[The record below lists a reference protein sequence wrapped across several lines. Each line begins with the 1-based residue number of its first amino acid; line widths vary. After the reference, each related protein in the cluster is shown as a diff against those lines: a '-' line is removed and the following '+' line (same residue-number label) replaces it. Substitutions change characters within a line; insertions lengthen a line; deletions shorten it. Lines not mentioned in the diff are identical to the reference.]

1 MSLHKTRR
9 NSYGWLLF
17 SAALGASTAEAAIDI
32 SSAPLETGTSVPP
45 NILFLL
51 DDSGSMRWGFM
62 PDDLS
67 SNFAL
72 DSNCITKSTSTYLG
86 AKVRLCGVLNRMYLA
101 SSHLNKV
108 YYNPNTNYLIPLKP
122 DGVTY
127 YDTPSYTSAPHNG
140 YNSSSAKINL
150 ESEYLALIADYNF
163 PSSSTGFTISDNT
176 SSAGPVGAFYF
187 KFNNAA
193 GCSSTPRAD
202 SCYDLVT
209 LSSQTAAQRQNF
221 ANWFAF
227 YRTRLMSSK
236 AGVSAAFQT
245 QGNTIRVG
253 YGSINQSVPTKDVAS
268 FGGGSRSGFFTWLH
282 DMSATGGTPL
292 LSALEAAGEYYSTKD
307 EPWRTDPSSSAS
319 AMLECRQNFT
329 ILMTDGYYGDSSSVG
344 DEDSTNGTLITGPKG
359 RSFTYTAANPFKD
372 GKGNTLADIA
382 MKYWKTDIRP
392 ETTMPNTVPTSG
404 ANPAFW
410 QHMVTF
416 GVGLGVAGSIP
427 TKTAFDAVTSG
438 NAVDWWG
445 GNDNEDKINDL
456 LHAGVNSRGGFFS
469 ADDPAVFAE
478 GLSATLNTIQERVG
492 SASNI
497 AATAI
502 NSLQTESNLYQARY
516 IAGQWSGD
524 LWSYDVNDIT
534 TPVWKASEKLP
545 AHGSRK
551 IFVGNGSTSARNFTW
566 ANLTTAEKTALA
578 NDADIVNYLRG
589 DQSKEKLKGGAYR
602 DRLSALGD
610 FVNSSPEL
618 VGQPIDMSYHRY
630 SWPGASA
637 YRNFLNDTTI
647 KSRLPMIYVG
657 GNDGMV
663 HGFNSSTGV
672 EVFAFIPSAVM
683 APVSAGLSVLKKYSE
698 PTYLHRFS
706 VDGSPV
712 VVDVFIDD
720 MWKSVLI
727 GGMGRGGNGLY
738 AIDVTNPATVSA
750 SSVLWDKSFAELG
763 VYLGKPQV
771 HRMESGNWAIVVG
784 YGINNTS
791 HKSGLLVIDVKTGN
805 VLKKI
810 PTTAGAAGDPNG
822 MSEVNVLDVDN
833 DGAIDWVYGGDL
845 HGNIWKFDL
854 SAASTSSWVVANAGQ
869 PLFQAKDAGGNRQ
882 KITGGVMSSIDPK
895 TGKSWVF
902 FGTGQYL
909 NQDDPS
915 NTQTQTWYGII
926 DGPSVGS
933 RSELAQRI
941 ITNVGDVRVVTEAD
955 TLGVGKKGWYMDLI
969 DPRERIVDLPVVI
982 GSDLVMNTMIPDT
995 NVCNPSGSGFVM
1007 AVSPYIG
1014 ARLKRTFFDVNKDG
1028 GIGSP
1033 SDRVTVGGKEVE
1045 VSGKSTTSLNSVPTF
1060 SKKGDKIVALLN
1072 CENANVCE
1080 ELVNLNKNAGLQ
1092 SWHEVGN

>member
-1 MSLHKTRR
+1 MSLHNTRR
-9 NSYGWLLF
+9 NSYGWLLL

-32 SSAPLETGTSVPP
+32 SSAPLETGTAVPP
-45 NILFLL
+45 NILFIL
-51 DDSGSMRWGFM
+51 DDSGSMNLNTM
-62 PDDLS
+62 PDGLFS
-67 SNFAL
+67 TPGT
-72 DSNCITKSTSTYLG
+72 CETKSPTKQRYDELDFVKCASKG
-86 AKVRLCGVLNRMYLA
+86 RRFMA

-108 YYNPNTNYLIPLKP
+108 YYNPAT
-122 DGVTY
+122 TY
-127 YDTPSYTSAPHNG
+127 QVPPSPSGAYATPSYTSVRING
-140 YNSSSAKINL
+140 YST
-150 ESEYLALIADYNF
+150 
-163 PSSSTGFTISDNT
+163 SSTPATLNLSTGYRALFRWFEPSNTHYAISNSD
-176 SSAGPVGAFYF
+176 SSFDAGDAFYF
-187 KFNNAA
+187 RFNNSS
-193 GCSSTPRAD
+193 GCSTNPKQD
-202 SCYDLVT
+202 SCYDLVQMST
-209 LSSQTAAQRQNF
+209 QSAAQQENF
-221 ANWFAF
+221 AIWFSF
-227 YRTRLMSSK
+227 YRTRLMASK
-236 AGVSAAFQT
+236 AGISRAFDSQT
-245 QGNTIRVG
+245 DSIRVG
-253 YGSINQSVPTKDVAS
+253 YGAINISPVIRAGVGAFNPGQRTA
-268 FGGGSRSGFFTWLH
+268 FFSWLH
-282 DMSATGGTPL
+282 GKTATSTTPL
-292 LSALEAAGEYYSTKD
+292 NRALNAAGTYFKTD
-307 EPWRTDPSSSAS
+307 DPWRTDPNVTSS

-329 ILMTDGYYGDSSSVG
+329 ILMTDGYYTDSSSVG
-344 DEDSTNGTLITGPKG
+344 DQDSTDGTLITGPKG
-359 RSFTYTAANPFKD
+359 KSYTYKAGNPFKD
-372 GKGNTLADIA
+372 GVSNSLADVA
-382 MKYWKTDIRP
+382 MKYWKEDLKTNL
-392 ETTMPNTVPTSG
+392 PNTVPYSG

-416 GVGLGVAGSIP
+416 GVGLGVEGSIKP
-427 TKTAFDAVTSG
+427 ASTAFDAINSSAAVT
-438 NAVDWWG
+438 WG
-445 GNDNEDKINDL
+445 AINTNEGKIDDL

-469 ADDPAVFAE
+469 ADDPTKFAE

-524 LWSYDVNDIT
+524 LWSYAVNDIN

-545 AHGSRK
+545 APSSRK

-578 NDADIVNYLRG
+578 NDANIVDYLRG
-589 DQSKEKLKGGAYR
+589 DQSKEKLKGGVYR

-618 VGQPIDMSYHRY
+618 VGKPIDMSYHRY
-630 SWPGASA
+630 SWAGASA
-637 YRNFLNDTTI
+637 YRTFLNEPEV
-647 KSRLPMIYVG
+647 KSRAPMIYVG

-698 PTYLHRFS
+698 PTYAHRFS

-712 VVDVFIDD
+712 VADVYIDD
-720 MWKSVLI
+720 GWKSLLI
-727 GGMGRGGNGLY
+727 GGMGRGGNSLY
-738 AIDVTNPATVSA
+738 AIDVTNPETVSA

-810 PTTAGAAGDPNG
+810 PTTAGAVGDPNG
-822 MSEVNVLDVDN
+822 MSEVNVLDIDN

-845 HGNIWKFDL
+845 HGNVWKFDL
-854 SAASTSSWVVANAGQ
+854 SAASSSSWVVANSGL
-869 PLFQAKDAGGNRQ
+869 PLFQAKDASGNRQ

-941 ITNVGDVRVVTEAD
+941 MTNVGDVRVVTEAD

-969 DPRERIVDLPVVI
+969 DPRERIVDLPVVV

-1028 GIGSP
+1028 VTGGS
-1033 SDRVTVGGKEVE
+1033 SDRVTVAGQEVE

-1080 ELVNLNKNAGLQ
+1080 ELVNLNKNVGLQ